1 MCGYGHGIMGAAITV
16 HSEKSYETT
25 MAQIKSG
32 TYESHFQKR
41 NGTRTEYPINTSQIV
56 EKDSFS
62 ELLASIF

>member
-1 MCGYGHGIMGAAITV
+1 
-16 HSEKSYETT
+16 

-41 NGTRTEYPINTSQIV
+41 KGTKTEFPINTSQIV
-56 EKDSFS
+56 EKDSFA